1 MQRKGKKIFPGTNAS
16 NIFFLDNKK
25 NNNIDLNKYI
35 NKTNTNKE
43 KKISNNKTIK
53 EIKSNKEIKGINKPA
68 KKRVLKKYNST
79 TLKRGEINPFLHQ
92 NDDIKNRQ
100 LKTHRSVDNFKIKKN
115 IKNISLTEPD
125 LSIINMNS
133 NLKSF
138 NLNKVKV
145 KHRIL
150 GSNRVNMSFNANE
163 SYRNPINKF
172 VSYTARKPKES
183 ENSKINPSKEFYNKF
198 INKKISNTKSINNKN
213 NSKISLK
220 KNENKKYKV
229 PKEEVF
235 LIKKEKMDNK
245 IIDIN
250 SLKRNFIQNK
260 INFISITGVSSSL
273 IPVNKDSVKLI
284 LNSNDIDN
292 NKFNKIEKILK
303 SKGLKLNEVKRNYSK
318 KCSSEIFPAKS
329 NWNDGK
335 YGGRESKEK
344 LELSMEFQKKNREN
358 KFHKKNL
365 ISKNNYFDVK
375 YKNNNNNLRRNKSV
389 E

>member
-172 VSYTARKPKES
+172 ASYTARKPKES
-183 ENSKINPSKEFYNKF
+183 EN
-198 INKKISNTKSINNKN
+198 
-213 NSKISLK
+213 
-220 KNENKKYKV
+220 
-229 PKEEVF
+229 
-235 LIKKEKMDNK
+235 
-245 IIDIN
+245 
-250 SLKRNFIQNK
+250 
-260 INFISITGVSSSL
+260 
-273 IPVNKDSVKLI
+273 
-284 LNSNDIDN
+284 
-292 NKFNKIEKILK
+292 
-303 SKGLKLNEVKRNYSK
+303 
-318 KCSSEIFPAKS
+318 
-329 NWNDGK
+329 
-335 YGGRESKEK
+335 
-344 LELSMEFQKKNREN
+344 
-358 KFHKKNL
+358 
-365 ISKNNYFDVK
+365 
-375 YKNNNNNLRRNKSV
+375 
-389 E
+389 

>member
-172 VSYTARKPKES
+172 ASYTARKPKES
-183 ENSKINPSKEFYNKF
+183 ENCKINQSKEFYNKF
-198 INKKISNTKSINNKN
+198 INKKISNNKNNINNKN
-213 NSKISLK
+213 NNKKNIT
-220 KNENKKYKV
+220 KNENKKYRT
-229 PKEEVF
+229 PKEEIF
-235 LIKKEKMDNK
+235 LIKKEKMDDN

-260 INFISITGVSSSL
+260 INFISLTGVSSSL
-273 IPVNKDSVKLI
+273 VPINKDSVKLI
-284 LNSNDIDN
+284 LNANDIDS

-303 SKGLKLNEVKRNYSK
+303 SNGLKLNEVKNNFK
-318 KCSSEIFPAKS
+318 KKSSNAIFPAQSK
-329 NWNDGK
+329 WDDGK
-335 YGGRESKEK
+335 YGGREAKEK
-344 LELSMEFQKKNREN
+344 LKLSMEFQKKNREN
-358 KFHKKNL
+358 RFHKKNL
-365 ISKNNYFDVK
+365 ISKDNYFDVK
-375 YKNNNNNLRRNKSV
+375 YKNNNLRRNKSV

>member
-172 VSYTARKPKES
+172 ASYTARKPKES
-183 ENSKINPSKEFYNKF
+183 ENSKINQSKEFYNKF

-213 NSKISLK
+213 NSKITMK

-229 PKEEVF
+229 PKEEIF

-250 SLKRNFIQNK
+250 SLKKNFIKNK
-260 INFISITGVSSSL
+260 INFISITGLSSSL
-273 IPVNKDSVKLI
+273 IPVNKD
-284 LNSNDIDN
+284 
-292 NKFNKIEKILK
+292 
-303 SKGLKLNEVKRNYSK
+303 
-318 KCSSEIFPAKS
+318 
-329 NWNDGK
+329 
-335 YGGRESKEK
+335 
-344 LELSMEFQKKNREN
+344 
-358 KFHKKNL
+358 
-365 ISKNNYFDVK
+365 
-375 YKNNNNNLRRNKSV
+375 
-389 E
+389 